1 MRKLI
6 ATLIV
11 IVLVGVPA
19 FAQGTS
25 RAFDPQSNPPAPVIR
40 LSSSSPDKAPSQP
53 QADPAAQ
60 RFQQL
65 LLQLTQGQ
73 G

>member
-11 IVLVGVPA
+11 MVLVGVPA
-19 FAQGTS
+19 FAQGTI
-25 RAFDPQSNPPAPVIR
+25 RAFDPQSNPPAPLIR
-40 LSSSSPDKAPSQP
+40 LSSSSPDKAPAKP
-53 QADPAAQ
+53 QNDPQ
-60 RFQQL
+60 QMFQQIL
-65 LLQLTQGQ
+65 QQLTQGQ